1 LCLDFYLQPSK
12 KKFDFFLSH
21 DWGAENKNHLKV
33 KEFAAILKKNKEV
46 TVWIDDE
53 RNKGNMRLT
62 IAEAIKNSRFF
73 IAFLTK
79 SYNRKIERGPRAK
92 EWCFYEFNYATYIMA
107 PSNLILIS
115 FEKDMHE
122 RGSWCTYLQA
132 AFANQ
137 LYYDLSE
144 VDKSTAW
151 KKFVS
156 EVTEERARVIEEELT
171 KMQETEETENQKFT
185 SQHEFLGDLN
195 TVSISL
201 SGLFRFCTM
210 FPFSLV

>member
-1 LCLDFYLQPSK
+1 MLILYLDFYLQPSK

-33 KEFAAILKKNKEV
+33 KEFASILKNKGF

-92 EWCFYEFNYATYIMA
+92 EWCFYEFNYATYIIP

-115 FEKDMHE
+115 FEKDMEE

-156 EVTEERARVIEEELT
+156 EVTEGVIKAELT
-171 KMQETEETENQKFT
+171 EMQKIEETENEKIT
-185 SQHEFLGDLN
+185 SQHEFFGDLN

-201 SGLFRFCTM
+201 FLAVFFFARC
-210 FPFSLV
+210 LRLL